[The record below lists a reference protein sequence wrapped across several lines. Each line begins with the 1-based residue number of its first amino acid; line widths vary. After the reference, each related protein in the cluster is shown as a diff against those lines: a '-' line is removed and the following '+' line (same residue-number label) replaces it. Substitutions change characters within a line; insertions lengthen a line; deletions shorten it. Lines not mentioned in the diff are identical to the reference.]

1 MYLFSSPHPPP
12 PSPPPP
18 PLPRSPFFRRPQKT
32 KECSSSIFDR
42 SRSSRSWLARISSF
56 SFDYLVLL
64 FRLFCCSFVELVNVP
79 PPFFFFPFHY
89 SPLRY
94 QCISSPYSECLAV
107 CISFPLCGF
116 RQLSAENRRLRSSR
130 HLFLPPPGRGSSKY
144 SRVHDGG
151 MSAGT
156 YNK

>member
-12 PSPPPP
+12 PPPH
-18 PLPRSPFFRRPQKT
+18 PLTLFRAPFFRRPQKT
-32 KECSSSIFDR
+32 EECSSSIFDR
-42 SRSSRSWLARISSF
+42 SRSSRSWLARTSSS

-64 FRLFCCSFVELVNVP
+64 FRLFCCSFVELVNVFLFP
-79 PPFFFFPFHY
+79 PFHY
-89 SPLRY
+89 SPLRNQY
-94 QCISSPYSECLAV
+94 VSSPYSECLVV
-107 CISFPLCGF
+107 CISFPQCGF
-116 RQLSAENRRLRSSR
+116 RQLSAEKRQLRSSR

-144 SRVHDGG
+144 SSAHDGG